1 MIYSNF
7 CSTSVTIIHILS
19 VLQFKQW
26 DSVTSTVLTIPAS
39 LRWSDSPAESHCR
52 LNGEHNPI
60 CVTQEGL
67 NETKYKSEIDLTLCI
82 SLVLCAVGAK
92 DVQD

>member
-19 VLQFKQW
+19 V
-26 DSVTSTVLTIPAS
+26 
-39 LRWSDSPAESHCR
+39 SHCR

-60 CVTQEGL
+60 CVTQESL